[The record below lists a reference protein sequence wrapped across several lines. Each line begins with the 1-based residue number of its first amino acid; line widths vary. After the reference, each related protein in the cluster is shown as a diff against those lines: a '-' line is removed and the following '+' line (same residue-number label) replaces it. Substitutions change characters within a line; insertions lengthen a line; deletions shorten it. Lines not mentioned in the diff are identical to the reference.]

1 MIKLLQQ
8 VSPLEYFLIVNEE
21 LIVLLRFL
29 GILFVVLVFTF
40 DDSLEFS
47 DSDVVF
53 VPDPSD
59 FSKLRIF
66 EDSISFTKEIIDQK
80 CELVAWSNSAGP
92 LSILLDQSINRR
104 WNRLIRKV
112 IRILVAECGPIRCQ
126 Q

>member
-1 MIKLLQQ
+1 M
-8 VSPLEYFLIVNEE
+8 SPLEYFLIVNED
-21 LIVLLRFL
+21 LIVLLRFV
-29 GILFVVLVFTF
+29 GVLFVELIFAI

-59 FSKLRIF
+59 LSELRIF
-66 EDSISFTKEIIDQK
+66 EDGICFTEEIVDQQ

-92 LSILLDQSINRR
+92 LPILLDQSINRR

-126 Q
+126 QRML

>member
-1 MIKLLQQ
+1 MIKPLQQ
-8 VSPLEYFLIVNEE
+8 VSPLEYFLIVDED

-29 GILFVVLVFTF
+29 GVLFVVLIFTF

-80 CELVAWSNSAGP
+80 CKLVTWSNSAGP
-92 LSILLDQSINRR
+92 ISILLD
-104 WNRLIRKV
+104 
-112 IRILVAECGPIRCQ
+112 
-126 Q
+126 